1 MSRFDTAISIIT
13 SRVYDEEPPV
23 ERLLHSMAGAAFLFG
38 LEMHFGDQDHLEE
51 LLEADAAHEAVA
63 GLDPTIDAFL
73 LRFVSEECQSAL
85 AAEADLEQLPRID
98 SCIALVDSSYLD
110 HHECEH
116 GADRLEADRLHH
128 AVAVTTWS
136 LRTSLRLAVHDEE
149 LARVFWTEACATRE
163 R

>member
-1 MSRFDTAISIIT
+1 MTRFDNAISIIT
-13 SRVYDEEPPV
+13 RRVYDEVPPI

-51 LLEADAAHEAVA
+51 MLEADARHQAVA
-63 GLDPTIDAFL
+63 GLDPTIDLFL
-73 LRFVSEECQSAL
+73 DRFVSEECQTVL
-85 AAEADLEQLPRID
+85 AAEANREQLPRID
-98 SCIALVDSSYLD
+98 GCIAMVVTSYLD
-110 HHECEH
+110 HHAH
-116 GADRLEADRLHH
+116 QPNARGLEADRLHH

-149 LARVFWTEACATRE
+149 LARVFWAEACTTRD